1 MKRRQVSIVLAGIS
15 TAALLTACGASGS
28 RSPVTSPVADSL
40 PTVSPRSTDA
50 MTPSD
55 RSTASS
61 VVAASE
67 AAAEIIAP
75 QGFLAVSI
83 GSAEFSATLAD
94 TDTARAFA
102 DRLPLTLDMSDVNSN
117 EKAFELAESL
127 PDEPERPGKVS
138 SGDLMLYGPNTIV
151 LFYESF
157 DTTYAYTR
165 IGRLDAPDG
174 VAEALGAGDVT
185 VTFASP

>member
-1 MKRRQVSIVLAGIS
+1 MKRSQVSIVLAGIS
-15 TAALLTACGASGS
+15 TAALLAACGASGS

-50 MTPSD
+50 MTPS
-55 RSTASS
+55 SPPSG
-61 VVAASE
+61 VVPAGE
-67 AAAEIIAP
+67 GAAESTAP
-75 QGFLAVSI
+75 QGAMTVNI
-83 GSAEFSATLAD
+83 GTAEFSATLAD

-138 SGDLMLYGPNTIV
+138 SGDLMLYGSNTIV

-185 VTFASP
+185 VIFASP